1 VVAALRAENAELKA
15 ENAGLR
21 AQLTE
26 LAERVARLERLIS
39 RNSGNSSMPPST
51 DDLPGKKPPQRKP
64 RRGSGGRPG
73 KQRGAPGAHLAWSD
87 EPDQTVD
94 VFPAGR
100 CDCGADLA
108 GGADLG
114 VRYSHQ
120 VTDLPEARAET
131 TQYDRHEVEC
141 PRGSRHVADAPPG
154 AAGAPGTVTY
164 GLNFQAWCVFLLVM
178 HHVPVE
184 RCAGILESMSGTRPS
199 DGWVHALLDRA
210 AKAVAAAN
218 KTIRALI
225 LLARVICGDE
235 TPVRAGPGPKTRKKY
250 LQVACTSLLTYYFL
264 GDRDLASFKDFIY
277 SDLHG
282 TVVVHDRYV
291 NYDSFSGISHQL
303 CCQHLLR
310 DLEDAAQSCPDAIW
324 PGQIAD
330 ALRGLIHAANVARGQ
345 GLAAVPAEMTAEHL
359 KLFRR
364 GVTVGLSEVRRV
376 PGAKSKQPPART
388 LLECLRH
395 READVLRF
403 LTDTAIP
410 PTSNQAERDLRP
422 SKTQQKISGRL
433 RSEKTTRDRYA
444 IRGYA
449 STAVKH
455 GTAVFTAIRDA
466 LAGNPWIPPIPQQLP
481 ELRPKAITQRSS
493 PVTQANT

>member
-1 VVAALRAENAELKA
+1 MVAALRAENAELTA
-15 ENAGLR
+15 ENAELTAENAELR
-21 AQLTE
+21 AQVTE

-51 DDLPGKKPPQRKP
+51 DDLPGKKPPERKP

-141 PRGSRHVADAPPG
+141 SCGSRHVADAPPG

-303 CCQHLLR
+303 CCQHY
-310 DLEDAAQSCPDAIW
+310 PDTAVMPI
-324 PGQIAD
+324 
-330 ALRGLIHAANVARGQ
+330 
-345 GLAAVPAEMTAEHL
+345 LAGRCWRA
-359 KLFRR
+359 
-364 GVTVGLSEVRRV
+364 GVTGCWVS
-376 PGAKSKQPPART
+376 A
-388 LLECLRH
+388 
-395 READVLRF
+395 
-403 LTDTAIP
+403 
-410 PTSNQAERDLRP
+410 
-422 SKTQQKISGRL
+422 
-433 RSEKTTRDRYA
+433 
-444 IRGYA
+444 
-449 STAVKH
+449 
-455 GTAVFTAIRDA
+455 
-466 LAGNPWIPPIPQQLP
+466 
-481 ELRPKAITQRSS
+481 
-493 PVTQANT
+493 

>member
-1 VVAALRAENAELKA
+1 VVAALRTENAELKA
-15 ENAGLR
+15 ENAELR
-21 AQLTE
+21 AQVTE

-51 DDLPGKKPPQRKP
+51 DDLPGKKPPERKP
-64 RRGSGGRPG
+64 RRGGGGRPG

-87 EPDQTVD
+87 EPDKTVD

-141 PRGSRHVADAPPG
+141 PCGSRHVADAPPG

-225 LLARVICGDE
+225 LLAHVICGDE

-310 DLEDAAQSCPDAIW
+310 DLEDAAQSYPDAIW

-345 GLAAVPAEMTAEHL
+345 GLATVPAEMTAEHL

-444 IRGYA
+444 IRGYT

-455 GTAVFTAIRDA
+455 GIAVFTAIRDA
-466 LAGNPWIPPIPQQLP
+466 LAGNPWIPPIP
-481 ELRPKAITQRSS
+481 AT
-493 PVTQANT
+493 A

>member
-1 VVAALRAENAELKA
+1 MVAALRAENAELTA
-15 ENAGLR
+15 ENAELR
-21 AQLTE
+21 AQVTE

-51 DDLPGKKPPQRKP
+51 DDLPGKKPPERKP

-87 EPDQTVD
+87 EPDKTVD

-141 PRGSRHVADAPPG
+141 PCGSRHVADAPPG

-199 DGWVHALLDRA
+199 DGWVHALLARA

-310 DLEDAAQSCPDAIW
+310 DLEDAAQSYPDAIW

-364 GVTVGLSEVRRV
+364 GVTVGLSQVRRV
-376 PGAKSKQPPART
+376 PGAKSKQPPARHAAGMPAAPRSRRAPVPD
-388 LLECLRH
+388 RH
-395 READVLRF
+395 RHPAHLQ
-403 LTDTAIP
+403 P
-410 PTSNQAERDLRP
+410 
-422 SKTQQKISGRL
+422 GRL
-433 RSEKTTRDRYA
+433 CRV
-444 IRGYA
+444 RGYA
-449 STAVKH
+449 DTAL
-455 GTAVFTAIRDA
+455 DA
-466 LAGNPWIPPIPQQLP
+466 LARGLA
-481 ELRPKAITQRSS
+481 RPGEASI
-493 PVTQANT
+493 NTAATVRKL

>member
-1 VVAALRAENAELKA
+1 MVAALRAENAELTA
-15 ENAGLR
+15 ENAELR
-21 AQLTE
+21 AQVTE

-51 DDLPGKKPPQRKP
+51 DDLPGKKPPERKP

-87 EPDQTVD
+87 EPDKTVD

-141 PRGSRHVADAPPG
+141 PCGSRHVADAPPG

-310 DLEDAAQSCPDAIW
+310 DLEDAAQSYPDAIW

-364 GVTVGLSEVRRV
+364 GVTVGLSQVRRV

-455 GTAVFTAIRDA
+455 GIDVFTAIRDA
-466 LAGNPWIPPIPQQLP
+466 LAGNPWIPPIP
-481 ELRPKAITQRSS
+481 AT
-493 PVTQANT
+493 A